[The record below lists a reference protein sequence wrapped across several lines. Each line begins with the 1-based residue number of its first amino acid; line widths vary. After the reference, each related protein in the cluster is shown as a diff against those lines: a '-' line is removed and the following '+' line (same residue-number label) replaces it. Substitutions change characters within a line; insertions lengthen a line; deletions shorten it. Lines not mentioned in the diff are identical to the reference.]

1 MTQTGR
7 PRDPDVD
14 ARIVASTREL
24 LDGQGANAVTLAAV
38 SRLAGV
44 SRPTLY
50 RRYPDADALLMAV
63 LAADV
68 RTLVATT
75 DPVPKASPVDRVMAQ
90 LEPFLDYYTTH
101 PERSRALLRAA
112 TFAAGGPATAINQ
125 LNVARIANLG
135 QVIAES
141 TELPAGTD
149 PRQLGFMVYAVHLMT
164 IIAGLH
170 GLFPDPAQQRD
181 ALRSCVTWILRSETQ

>member
-1 MTQTGR
+1 MTNTGR

-14 ARIVASTREL
+14 ARIVIATREL
-24 LDGQGANAVTLAAV
+24 LDEQGAKAVTLAAV
-38 SRLAGV
+38 SRIAGV

-50 RRYPDADALLMAV
+50 RRFPDADALLLAV

-75 DPVPKASPVDRVMAQ
+75 VLSSTASPVDRVMAQ
-90 LEPFLDYYTTH
+90 LEPFLDYYAAH

-112 TFAAGGPATAINQ
+112 TFADAGPASEINQ
-125 LNVARIANLG
+125 LNAARIANLG
-135 QVIAES
+135 AAIAES
-141 TELPAGTD
+141 TELPAD

-170 GLFPDPAQQRD
+170 GLFPDPDQQRA
-181 ALRSCVTWILRSETQ
+181 ALRSCVIWILRSETA

>member
-1 MTQTGR
+1 MTSTGR

-24 LDGQGANAVTLAAV
+24 LDEQGAKAVTLAAV
-38 SRLAGV
+38 SRMAGV

-75 DPVPKASPVDRVMAQ
+75 DLSPTASPADHVMAQ
-90 LEPFLDYYTTH
+90 LEPFMAYYAAH

-112 TFAAGGPATAINQ
+112 TFADAGPASEINQ
-125 LNVARIANLG
+125 LNADRIASLG
-135 QVIAES
+135 AAIAAS
-141 TELPAGTD
+141 TELPDGTD

-170 GLFPDPAQQRD
+170 GLFPDPDQQRA
-181 ALRSCVTWILRSETQ
+181 ALRSCVIWILRSETA